1 MMDFIIKNKY
11 ISLILRIIVG
21 ATFITSALLKY
32 LSIDAFDLYIYEH
45 QLFDYQIT
53 EILTRLL
60 IAMEFILGIILIT
73 GIHVRL
79 AKMGVLLCLTGF
91 TIYLIL
97 MPYLFNV
104 DMQNC
109 HCFGEKLPFTRT
121 QSIIK
126 NIILI
131 LLTIPINTTISLK
144 TKYQFPILASGIIVI
159 LLISFS
165 VNPPSFIYN
174 KIYGQNVEIDENLY
188 QIALENTGQKT
199 NFAQN
204 RQIICLYSTA
214 CQYCQKSAK
223 KIDLAIQKEKLN
235 KDQIKIIFWRTENNI
250 PMNNFF
256 KTNKIS
262 PLTYTTFTV
271 DTFLNITHGQM
282 PVILFTE
289 NGKIQ
294 QSYQYIAI
302 DEKKLADFL
311 K

>member
-1 MMDFIIKNKY
+1 
-11 ISLILRIIVG
+11 
-21 ATFITSALLKY
+21 
-32 LSIDAFDLYIYEH
+32 
-45 QLFDYQIT
+45 
-53 EILTRLL
+53 
-60 IAMEFILGIILIT
+60 
-73 GIHVRL
+73 
-79 AKMGVLLCLTGF
+79 
-91 TIYLIL
+91 
-97 MPYLFNV
+97 
-104 DMQNC
+104 
-109 HCFGEKLPFTRT
+109 
-121 QSIIK
+121 
-126 NIILI
+126 
-131 LLTIPINTTISLK
+131 
-144 TKYQFPILASGIIVI
+144 
-159 LLISFS
+159 
-165 VNPPSFIYN
+165 
-174 KIYGQNVEIDENLY
+174 Y

-199 NFAQN
+199 NFSQN

-223 KIDLAIQKEKLN
+223 KIDLAIQKENLN
-235 KDQIKIIFWRTENNI
+235 KDNVKIIFWRTENDI
-250 PMNNFF
+250 PMNRFF